1 MYRVGAGSVGIAA
14 TGVNRLTVSSTGL
27 AGVGTNL
34 TALNATNLASG
45 TVASARL
52 PAATTSVQGAVIL
65 NVNVD
70 STSAV
75 QAATASAVKT
85 TYDLANAALP
95 KSGGTTTGNITMNAT
110 LTGASITATSFNY
123 PNIINS
129 ISNSST
135 TLPASANSVKQAYDH
150 ANAAT
155 STANS
160 ANTTANSANTTANAA
175 NTTANAANNTANSA
189 TTTAN
194 NALPKAGGTVTGTL
208 TANGNLF
215 ANGGI
220 TTNNFVMTGF
230 FYNSDLIPNTDGV
243 RYLGTGSYRYNA
255 VYASS
260 GVIQTSDSSK
270 KHCNPLLYGLSDI
283 IKIETVQ
290 YKWKTQDA
298 MADDDPEKH
307 YEYYGVLA
315 DQVDTIFPELVYNQI
330 SPFQLNYSELI
341 PICINAIKE
350 LKSTIDSQN
359 IKIRQLQTDIA
370 TLMSN

>member
-1 MYRVGAGSVGIAA
+1 LPATANSVKQAYDHATSANTAA
-14 TGVNRLTVSSTGL
+14 N
-27 AGVGTNL
+27 
-34 TALNATNLASG
+34 
-45 TVASARL
+45 
-52 PAATTSVQGAVIL
+52 AATTI
-65 NVNVD
+65 
-70 STSAV
+70 
-75 QAATASAVKT
+75 
-85 TYDLANAALP
+85 ANAALART
-95 KSGGTTTGNITMNAT
+95 GGTMTGN